1 MDVPVD
7 AGSVLRHAV
16 RRLGERYTLWQ
27 SLPTRGSGSSRL
39 QAGSLTYKTITFA
52 MMSIRTV
59 IVLETA
65 VANICTTRKTFL
77 DYDDLKSQASEL
89 FCVLNFSS
97 VLLSFLHGETRLE
110 EIADADGKTELIVKV
125 IHAVQKALFL

>member
-1 MDVPVD
+1 
-7 AGSVLRHAV
+7 
-16 RRLGERYTLWQ
+16 
-27 SLPTRGSGSSRL
+27 
-39 QAGSLTYKTITFA
+39 
-52 MMSIRTV
+52 MSIRTV